1 MCLVPNI
8 TNVCDFVTGKFKNQ
22 ADKFSGFKISNFI
35 GLNRSLI
42 PRLASESMI
51 H

>member
-8 TNVCDFVTGKFKNQ
+8 SNVDDFVGIKLKNQ
-22 ADKFSGFKISNFI
+22 ADKFSGFKISKSI

-42 PRLASESMI
+42 PRLASQILI

>member
-22 ADKFSGFKISNFI
+22 ADKFSGFKISNSI

-42 PRLASESMI
+42 PRLASQSMI